1 MCLICKL
8 FNLENYLGD
17 INFFNFYSIFFVL
30 VRNSNLL
37 LNNNKCIKFYIK
49 DDIINKTKVF
59 FDIFV
64 FIMFFY

>member
-1 MCLICKL
+1 MCLICKI
-8 FNLENYLGD
+8 FNLENRLGD